1 MNAKENKGFTLAELL
16 IVVAIIGVLVAIS
29 IPIFTNQ
36 LERSRDAVSV
46 SNIRNAY
53 AWAMAEYITCTISN
67 GRMDGVITSYNIED
81 GGKVIG
87 TVNFRNGR
95 IIQISRI
102 NVTLSSSKANNWSGI
117 ADNLPFHDK
126 MMNGSIAAPNY
137 GDNGVPR
144 KHAMITFN
152 FDDDGSGHTGDGVNW
167 DGYDVEGRVTSIT
180 VTDTPNSL
188 RN

>member
-1 MNAKENKGFTLAELL
+1 MDKLSKKGFTLAELL
-16 IVVAIIGVLVAIS
+16 IVVAIIGVLVGIS

-36 LERSRDAVSV
+36 LEKSRDAVSV
-46 SNIRNAY
+46 TNIRNAY
-53 AWAMAEYITCTISN
+53 AWAMAEYITCTISDSN
-67 GRMDGVITSYNIED
+67 MEGVIKSYVIED
-81 GGKVIG
+81 GGKKIG

-102 NVTLSSSKANNWSGI
+102 NVTLSSTKANNWSGL

-126 MMNGSIAAPNY
+126 MMNGSAASPFY

-144 KHAMITFN
+144 KYAMITFN
-152 FDDDGSGHTGDGVNW
+152 FDDNGSGHIGSGENW
-167 DGYDVEGRVTSIT
+167 DGIDAAGRVTSVT